1 MLSDAELDKENA
13 SVGHGANN
21 HKVPDMNASAK
32 RKFVLRF
39 GDSKWSNDMH
49 VAQIKAIYGKS
60 VKEGMLT
67 LEDKASVKVFIK
79 STPAECQRLMKT
91 LTTLKG
97 APKDAQHAHLAALG
111 SCAKCA
117 SKNAAAAA
125 NPGKPSAV
133 EVSKAMPPL
142 CDAAREAL
150 AARGARAFAPDKNS
164 QTSAATHEK
173 ALRGN
178 AAAGDAFAALA
189 SVFASL
195 VEAQYAARAVEP
207 GAAAAAARKKLRG
220 RSGELLREEQASNLV
235 LERASA

>member
-1 MLSDAELDKENA
+1 MLRDAELDKENA

-60 VKEGMLT
+60 VKEGKLT
-67 LEDKASVKVFIK
+67 LEDKMNVKVLIK
-79 STPAECQRLMKT
+79 ATPTECQRLMKT

-97 APKDAQHAHLAALG
+97 GTKDVQHAHLIALG

-125 NPGKPSAV
+125 
-133 EVSKAMPPL
+133 KA
-142 CDAAREAL
+142 
-150 AARGARAFAPDKNS
+150 
-164 QTSAATHEK
+164 
-173 ALRGN
+173 
-178 AAAGDAFAALA
+178 
-189 SVFASL
+189 
-195 VEAQYAARAVEP
+195 
-207 GAAAAAARKKLRG
+207 
-220 RSGELLREEQASNLV
+220 EERQK
-235 LERASA
+235 